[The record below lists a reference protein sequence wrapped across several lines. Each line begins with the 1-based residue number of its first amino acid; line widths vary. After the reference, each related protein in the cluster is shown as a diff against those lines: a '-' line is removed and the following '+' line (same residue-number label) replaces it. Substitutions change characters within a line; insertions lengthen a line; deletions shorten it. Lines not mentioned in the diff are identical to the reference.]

1 MACKKTKDYLT
12 FVIWDLPFSHL
23 TVAGQDR

>member
-1 MACKKTKDYLT
+1 MACEKTKDYLT
-12 FVIWDLPFSHL
+12 FIIWDLSFSHL